1 MVSLKEVDCNMPNAS
16 DAAAVA
22 EFEKLLM
29 ATSRVTIRYLGGSKK
44 PAVATLALD
53 LDGTRA
59 LSLVVYID
67 PQEEKDHGQPAQH
80 RTLPG
85 VPHGADAAGRARR
98 DDALPPRRRRVIVRP
113 AED

>member
-1 MVSLKEVDCNMPNAS
+1 
-16 DAAAVA
+16 
-22 EFEKLLM
+22 M

-67 PQEEKDHGQPAQH
+67 PKKKKTTGSLRNTEPYLAF
-80 RTLPG
+80 RTELTLQDGRGVTTLSHPG
-85 VPHGADAAGRARR
+85 VAG
-98 DDALPPRRRRVIVRP
+98 LS
-113 AED
+113 